1 MNPDLSR
8 LHEHFQRMPVIGR
21 IALAA
26 IVIGLAGALIV
37 VWTLAGTFLQ
47 HEKTAVFSDGSVFAL
62 SALATICLV
71 ASALGVVVLV
81 RACRVTNGQAL
92 HTAQQIAQARSVFF
106 ASVSHEIR
114 TPLNAIIVLLGLLLK
129 DPMRG
134 LQKSRL
140 ERANT
145 AARHLL
151 GVVNDVLDFSRL
163 ESGRVQ
169 LETRPFHLWQLLSD
183 VAGMFEDRAMAKG
196 LVLTVQADPAVPV
209 LTGDPLRISQI
220 LINMVANAIQFSEAG
235 EIVIVARLDLS
246 DQQPTVYVEVRD
258 QGPGLLPEK
267 IDRVFEPF
275 EQTDA
280 STARRYGGSG
290 LGLAISRS
298 LAVLMGGQVG
308 AQREPGSGSCFWF
321 YVPVQYADESMISDP
336 PLQVMPA
343 VFSASMLRSLRILLI
358 DDNELNRLVGEEL
371 LLEWGV
377 RVDLADSGL
386 DAMAKLELHPPDHY
400 SALLIDLMMPGLDGY
415 ETTRMIRANHRF
427 DHLPIIALSAQDD
440 PDSLGTCVEAGMNG
454 HVAKPLDADRLWDVL
469 IKSVVADAGGG
480 FVSSAAAGRK
490 MPARPR
496 QSSESSTAAVLF
508 DPQPL
513 DRLRSKVAPD
523 RFDAMLRLLLEDC
536 RVQVARLRQCACGGD
551 FSALRQYAHD
561 LCSTAGHAGMLQLGD
576 LGRELLRG
584 VSRSDDEMV
593 LRIVNQIEV
602 VAAESINVLSCYIM
616 KEMDREALV
625 E

>member
-1 MNPDLSR
+1 M
-8 LHEHFQRMPVIGR
+8 
-21 IALAA
+21 
-26 IVIGLAGALIV
+26 
-37 VWTLAGTFLQ
+37 
-47 HEKTAVFSDGSVFAL
+47 
-62 SALATICLV
+62 
-71 ASALGVVVLV
+71 
-81 RACRVTNGQAL
+81 
-92 HTAQQIAQARSVFF
+92 
-106 ASVSHEIR
+106 
-114 TPLNAIIVLLGLLLK
+114 
-129 DPMRG
+129 
-134 LQKSRL
+134 
-140 ERANT
+140 
-145 AARHLL
+145 
-151 GVVNDVLDFSRL
+151 
-163 ESGRVQ
+163 
-169 LETRPFHLWQLLSD
+169 
-183 VAGMFEDRAMAKG
+183 
-196 LVLTVQADPAVPV
+196 
-209 LTGDPLRISQI
+209 
-220 LINMVANAIQFSEAG
+220 
-235 EIVIVARLDLS
+235 
-246 DQQPTVYVEVRD
+246 
-258 QGPGLLPEK
+258 
-267 IDRVFEPF
+267 
-275 EQTDA
+275 
-280 STARRYGGSG
+280 
-290 LGLAISRS
+290 
-298 LAVLMGGQVG
+298 
-308 AQREPGSGSCFWF
+308 
-321 YVPVQYADESMISDP
+321 
-336 PLQVMPA
+336 
-343 VFSASMLRSLRILLI
+343 
-358 DDNELNRLVGEEL
+358 
-371 LLEWGV
+371 GV

-440 PDSLGTCVEAGMNG
+440 PDSLGSCVEAGMNG

-593 LRIVNQIEV
+593 LRIVSQIEV
-602 VAAESINVLSCYIM
+602 VAAESINVLLCCIM

>member
-1 MNPDLSR
+1 
-8 LHEHFQRMPVIGR
+8 MPVVAR
-21 IALAA
+21 IALAVIA
-26 IVIGLAGALIV
+26 IGLVGALLV
-37 VWTLAGTFLQ
+37 VWALAGTSFQ
-47 HEKTAVFSDGSVFAL
+47 HEKTVVFSDGSVIAL
-62 SALATICLV
+62 AALATVCLV

-81 RACRVTNGQAL
+81 RACRASNGQAL
-92 HTAQQIAQARSVFF
+92 HTAQQIAQARSFFF

-169 LETRPFHLWQLLSD
+169 LEISPFHLWQLLSD
-183 VAGMFEDRAMAKG
+183 VAGMFEDRASAKG
-196 LVLTVQADPAVPV
+196 LALTVQADSAVPV
-209 LTGDPLRISQI
+209 LVGDPLRISQI
-220 LINMVANAIQFSEAG
+220 LINMVANALQFSEAG
-235 EIVIVARLDLS
+235 EIVIVARLDRS
-246 DQQPTVYVEVRD
+246 DQQPVLYVEVRD
-258 QGPGLLPEK
+258 QGPGLSPEK
-267 IDRVFEPF
+267 MDRIFEPF
-275 EQTDA
+275 EQADT

-308 AQREPGSGSCFWF
+308 AQSELGSGSCFWF
-321 YVPVQYADESMISDP
+321 FVPVQYAGESTISDP
-336 PLQVMPA
+336 PPRGIA
-343 VFSASMLRSLRILLI
+343 AIFSANMLRSLRILLI
-358 DDNELNRLVGEEL
+358 DDNELNRLVGEDL

-400 SALLIDLMMPGLDGY
+400 SAILIDLMMPGLDGY
-415 ETTRMIRANHRF
+415 ETTRMIRANPRF

-440 PDSLGTCVEAGMNG
+440 PDSLGLCVEAGMNG

-469 IKSVVADAGGG
+469 IKSVMVDAGGG
-480 FVSSAAAGRK
+480 FVSSAAAGRR
-490 MPARPR
+490 MQTGPI
-496 QSSESSTAAVLF
+496 QSPESCTTVVLF

-513 DRLRSKVAPD
+513 DRLRSKVAPE

-536 RVQVARLRQCACGGD
+536 CMQVARLRQCAAGGD
-551 FSALRQYAHD
+551 FSTLRQHAHD

-584 VSRSDDEMV
+584 VVSRSDDEMM
-593 LRIVNQIEV
+593 LRIVSQVEV
-602 VAAESINVLSCYIM
+602 VAAESINVLSCYFM
-616 KEMDREALV
+616 KEMDHEVLV